1 MMNTLMKQEF
11 KEIPCSLSDT
21 LILLLLLL
29 LLLTFQQTKNI
40 LRGHM
45 GPEVRPTCRGGT
57 YDTKSETCPFNASVF
72 RR

>member
-21 LILLLLLL
+21 LL

>member
-21 LILLLLLL
+21 LILLLL

>member
-1 MMNTLMKQEF
+1 MMNTLMKQEI

-21 LILLLLLL
+21 LILLLLL